1 MSLRLVSPLPDAV
14 ENLLSRIIGCA
25 ISVHRALGPGLS
37 EGIYEDAM
45 TIELEFK
52 GLKFAR
58 QREVIVLYRDR
69 SLRAQRL
76 DLVVENQVVV
86 EIKAVEQLHPI
97 HTAQLLSYVRSAKLR
112 VGLLINFN
120 GETIKGNFK
129 RVVN

>member
-14 ENLLSRIIGCA
+14 EKVLSRIIGCA

-52 GLKFAR
+52 GLKFER
-58 QREVIVLYRDR
+58 QREVIVRYRDR
-69 SLRAQRL
+69 PLRPQRL
-76 DLVVENQVVV
+76 DLVIENRVVV
-86 EIKAVEQLHPI
+86 EIKAVDQLHSV
-97 HTAQLLSYVRSAKLR
+97 HRAQLLSYVRSAHLH

-120 GETIKGNFK
+120 GEMIKGNVK
-129 RVVN
+129 RVVV